1 MLAQEVLVASL
12 CTEHRQVKSD
22 KQVSVISVHPSCSN
36 LEVCMNPI
44 VYSPANRS
52 NLGALMR
59 EPKRPKNRAR
69 RFRSARIAHELKN
82 CMSMLILAVADL
94 ETRSS
99 DPAAVFQSRREI
111 FEKAVFEINTL
122 VDELVQ
128 LVQEGTHKE
137 PMSER

>member
-1 MLAQEVLVASL
+1 
-12 CTEHRQVKSD
+12 
-22 KQVSVISVHPSCSN
+22 
-36 LEVCMNPI
+36 MNPI
-44 VYSPANRS
+44 VHSPANKS
-52 NLGALMR
+52 KLGALMQKS
-59 EPKRPKNRAR
+59 KRPNNRAR

-99 DPAAVFQSRREI
+99 DPSAVFQSRRET

-137 PMSER
+137 RMSER